1 MNVTVTRNRR
11 HVRQR
16 PRSPVDFESK
26 YDENEETEEAEESKE
41 SVQVKPEPSEPIS
54 PPTPPPG
61 PSRSLSDAIDRLTET
76 LNRINI
82 NPALISRD
90 RDKNKRKQKQQQR
103 PTAPRYSMGPFY
115 TEKEA
120 TRYNNPE
127 NRVDVT
133 DKQSQ

>member
-11 HVRQR
+11 PVRQR
-16 PRSPVDFESK
+16 PMSSVDFESK
-26 YDENEETEEAEESKE
+26 YDEKEEETEEEIEEQI
-41 SVQVKPEPSEPIS
+41 QVKSEASEPVS
-54 PPTPPPG
+54 LPPPE

-90 RDKNKRKQKQQQR
+90 RDKNKKKQQR
-103 PTAPRYSMGPFY
+103 PFAPKYSMGPFY

-120 TRYNNPE
+120 TLYNNPA

-133 DKQSQ
+133 DKQIQ